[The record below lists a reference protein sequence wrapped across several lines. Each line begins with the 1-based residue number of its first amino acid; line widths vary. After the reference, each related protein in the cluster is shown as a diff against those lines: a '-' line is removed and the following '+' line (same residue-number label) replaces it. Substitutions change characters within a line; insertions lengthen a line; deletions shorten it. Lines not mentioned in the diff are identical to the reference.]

1 MKVIQKIDLPVT
13 AEIKNI
19 LLQYNISAATYH
31 GGQLNGVDYWE

>member
-1 MKVIQKIDLPVT
+1 MKVIQKIALPVT

-19 LLQYNISAATYH
+19 LLQYNISAAAYH